1 MKSLIIFLVV
11 IIFSINNGY
20 SKEPVD
26 CKKLKKFSM
35 KSATCKTTNS
45 LSTFKNKLSKKREL
59 KNKERELK
67 KEAKKKSSKKS
78 IFKKFKDAKT
88 LKEFEAD
95 LK

>member
-11 IIFSINNGY
+11 IIFSINNAY

-35 KSATCKTTNS
+35 KSAMCKT
-45 LSTFKNKLSKKREL
+45 STSIIAFKNKLSKKREL
-59 KNKERELK
+59 K
-67 KEAKKKSSKKS
+67 KEAKKKTGKKS
-78 IFKKFKDAKT
+78 IFEKFRDAKT
-88 LKEFEAD
+88 LKEFEGD